1 MFFLNCEVDSL
12 TLNEN
17 LDVTPFGSLVSLLV
31 PASQSENAVLAT
43 QDEAV
48 LLLNRKTLERE
59 PLELEGRPLEIR
71 WVPDGTGFLYRI
83 TGKLL
88 IYDLESGES
97 SLLLN
102 AQSLGDYTNINA
114 VWVKVD

>member
-1 MFFLNCEVDSL
+1 
-12 TLNEN
+12 
-17 LDVTPFGSLVSLLV
+17 
-31 PASQSENAVLAT
+31 
-43 QDEAV
+43 
-48 LLLNRKTLERE
+48 
-59 PLELEGRPLEIR
+59 LELEGRPLEIR

-114 VWVKVD
+114 VWIKVE